1 MSKLK
6 RILLWIA
13 LIFFG
18 FYEVDCLIALF
29 GESGSDFLLSVVI
42 TAVILFFIIRALRKP
57 SAKKQ
62 AQRSIANNWDGGEDE
77 YLIKMAAAAN
87 NLIRNAP
94 RPIPG
99 LGYYNM
105 PKFAVAGVNSSTK
118 RKKTLHIRA
127 QNADMAQSIA
137 EAQGLIEPITVE
149 EESFWAAT
157 GKSDYGYTIP
167 LGACRD
173 DAFELENSA
182 SACDGDP
189 ISSSFMDFLTEA
201 GIPCSRI
208 AGRNSAMQKLL
219 KTLTPRERAALFGY
233 AVDRS
238 LYNRPLDDIS
248 AALASRR
255 YQSFAEAIETDSVAS
270 RSLSERPPA
279 DYWEPSK
286 RSAAYKFAIDYLGGQ
301 MEK

>member
-1 MSKLK
+1 MK
-6 RILLWIA
+6 RFFLWIA
-13 LIFFG
+13 AFFVG
-18 FYEVDCLIALF
+18 AFDCLFIIAYLGKPDFEDLPYIAVSSVALF
-29 GESGSDFLLSVVI
+29 FLV
-42 TAVILFFIIRALRKP
+42 RAIQKP
-57 SAKKQ
+57 HAKKQ
-62 AQRSIANNWDGGEDE
+62 GQKTVAKESSIGQDE
-77 YLIKMAAAAN
+77 YLNKVVAAAN
-87 NLIRNAP
+87 NLISHAP
-94 RPIPG
+94 RPVPG

-149 EESFWAAT
+149 EESFGAAT

-189 ISSSFMDFLTEA
+189 IPSYFMDFLTEA

-208 AGRNSAMQKLL
+208 AGRNSAMQKLM

-238 LYNRPLDDIS
+238 FYNRPLDDIS

-279 DYWEPSK
+279 DFWEPSK